1 LDVTSPDAKGDGTG
15 AYQDVR
21 FAAIREFIEV
31 GMAASMHRRHGVR
44 RRTALPGDSTS
55 RRHHRPLAG
64 PAAHRASQP
73 DVTTRSGPDEPGR
86 AEVAMAFAARPTSR
100 HFARASAAG
109 AGGQLESPEPV
120 PLMTPDDVA
129 RVLRTSRAA
138 VYKMQERGQLP
149 GVRRIGR
156 RLLFDRATLLDWMGQ
171 NPTSSLNGVQ

>member
-1 LDVTSPDAKGDGTG
+1 
-15 AYQDVR
+15 
-21 FAAIREFIEV
+21 
-31 GMAASMHRRHGVR
+31 MAS
-44 RRTALPGDSTS
+44 TAT
-55 RRHHRPLAG
+55 
-64 PAAHRASQP
+64 
-73 DVTTRSGPDEPGR
+73 
-86 AEVAMAFAARPTSR
+86 PTSR
-100 HFARASAAG
+100 HFARAAAV
-109 AGGQLESPEPV
+109 AADAQRAIPEPV